1 MADLGLKFG
10 SAKLQNTSPNHCV
23 VLPWSPHGPGALGTQ
38 GLALLAL
45 CCVLHIRQGT
55 SLRVGAPGCGRPRA
69 LSMVLASNKLG
80 QQSQLCP
87 AVAVWW
93 WASHCT
99 SLGLKFPICKWA
111 QESPHCPVMREEVK
125 DLIYVKSSEVT
136 PSASSLHR
144 ALHTIGTR
152 NVMSCYCYRYYF
164 KTAFSTF
171 PVPRTN

>member
-1 MADLGLKFG
+1 MGLLNYKTHDQTIVWFCPGPHMGQEPLEHGAWRSLPSAVCSILGRGPG
-10 SAKLQNTSPNHCV
+10 SGWVLQHVEGQGLC
-23 VLPWSPHGPGALGTQ
+23 PWSWHQ
-38 GLALLAL
+38 
-45 CCVLHIRQGT
+45 I
-55 SLRVGAPGCGRPRA
+55 
-69 LSMVLASNKLG
+69 NLG

-87 AVAVWW
+87 AVAVWL

-136 PSASSLHR
+136 PSASSQHR
-144 ALHTIGTR
+144 ALHTIGTQ